1 MPDMSTPR
9 NQVREEK
16 TEPSSAV
23 FRNAGRET
31 ESSAF
36 FPLLETVIERI
47 DAEMLGASKP
57 DASNEGQVL
66 DEGVQYIC
74 FAAGGRRL
82 AVEIVSTPEVGYV
95 PEIAPL
101 PNLPNWAAGVSNVRG
116 EIVSMVD
123 LAVFLKYKEG
133 IEDPKRRRLIVLQQG
148 DMKAGIIVDAVFGI
162 LYSLRPGVSL
172 QDYQSEKSPGPDML
186 GDYAEKTAVFKDKA
200 FHILDAEKLLRCPRM
215 NRFPR

>member
-1 MPDMSTPR
+1 MPDMPTPS

-16 TEPSSAV
+16 NEPFSAV
-23 FRNAGRET
+23 FRNEGHET
-31 ESSAF
+31 ERSAF
-36 FPLLETVIERI
+36 FPLLETIIERI
-47 DAEMLGASKP
+47 DAEMLGASKQNAG
-57 DASNEGQVL
+57 DEKKVL

-74 FAAGGRRL
+74 FAVGGRRL
-82 AVEIVSTPEVGYV
+82 AVAIVSTAEVGYV

-101 PNLPNWAAGVSNVRG
+101 PDLPNWAAGVSNVRG

-123 LAVFLKYKEG
+123 LAVFLKYRER
-133 IEDPKRRRLIVLQQG
+133 IEDPKRRRLIVLQHG

-172 QDYQSEKSPGPDML
+172 QDYQSGKSPGPDML

-200 FHILDAEKLLRCPRM
+200 FHILDAEKLLHCPRM
-215 NRFPR
+215 NRFSR